1 MNNTKW
7 ADALIEYVAVCR
19 VITKA
24 EVAAI
29 KKIMTNQKLSQI
41 DAYTLL
47 WSLETHPTTRLDTL
61 DTEDFCEYLFKNHG
75 IYIVSMGGL

>member
-19 VITKA
+19 VVSKA
-24 EVAAI
+24 EVTAL
-29 KKIMTNQKLSQI
+29 KKIMTNQTLSQV

-47 WSLETHPTTRLDTL
+47 WALETHPTTRLDTL
-61 DTEDFCEYLFKNHG
+61 DIEEFCEYLFKQHG
-75 IYIVSMGGL
+75 VDIVCRG